1 MDFAK
6 YPVLHP
12 QVATRIVDGEALIV
26 LADSGQVNVL
36 NPVGTRMWELMDGTR
51 NVQQIADTICDEFD
65 VAEDEAKR
73 DLEEFVRQLIE
84 SNAIV
89 LQEQPPPRA

>member
-51 NVQQIADTICDEFD
+51 TIQQIADAICDEFD
-65 VAEDEAKR
+65 VGKDEAER
-73 DLEEFVRQLIE
+73 DLEEFVQQLIGA
-84 SNAIV
+84 NAIV
-89 LQEQPPPRA
+89 LQDQPSPRS

>member
-1 MDFAK
+1 MDFTK

-26 LADSGQVNVL
+26 LADLGQVNVL

-51 NVQQIADTICDEFD
+51 SVQQISDTICDEFD

-73 DLEEFVRQLIE
+73 DLEEFVLQLIE

-89 LQEQPPPRA
+89 LQEQPAPRA

>member
-12 QVATRIVDGEALIV
+12 QVATRIVEGEALIV

-51 NVQQIADTICDEFD
+51 SVQQIADTICDEFD

-73 DLEEFVRQLIE
+73 DLEEFVQQLIE

-89 LQEQPPPRA
+89 LQDQPAPRA

>member
-12 QVATRIVDGEALIV
+12 QVATRIVDGEAVIV

-36 NPVGTRMWELMDGTR
+36 NPVGTRMWELIDGTR
-51 NVQQIADTICDEFD
+51 SVQQIADAVCAEFD
-65 VAEDEAKR
+65 VTEAQVQR
-73 DLEEFVRQLIE
+73 DLEEFMQELVDA
-84 SNAIV
+84 NAVV
-89 LQEQPPPRA
+89 LQDRPASPV

>member
-1 MDFAK
+1 MDFTK

-36 NPVGTRMWELMDGTR
+36 NRVGTRMWELIDGTR
-51 NVQQIADTICDEFD
+51 SVQQIVDTVCTEFE
-65 VAEDEAKR
+65 VTEDQAQR
-73 DLEEFVRQLIE
+73 DIEEFVQELIDV
-84 SNAIV
+84 NAIV
-89 LQEQPPPRA
+89 LQDQPTPRA

>member
-12 QVATRIVDGEALIV
+12 QVATRTVDGEALIV

-36 NPVGTRMWELMDGTR
+36 NPVGTRMWELMDGR
-51 NVQQIADTICDEFD
+51 HSVQQIADAICDEFD
-65 VAEDEAKR
+65 VTEVQAKQ
-73 DLEEFVRQLIE
+73 DLAEFVQQLIE
-84 SNAIV
+84 AKAIV
-89 LQEQPPPRA
+89 LQDQPAPSA

>member
-1 MDFAK
+1 MDLAR

-51 NVQQIADTICDEFD
+51 SVQQIADAICDEFD
-65 VAEDEAKR
+65 VARDEAER
-73 DLEEFVRQLIE
+73 DLETFVQELIDAG
-84 SNAIV
+84 AIE
-89 LQEQPPPRA
+89 LQDQPAPRA

>member
-6 YPVLHP
+6 FPVLHP

-36 NPVGTRMWELMDGTR
+36 NPVGTRMWELIDGTR
-51 NVQQIADTICDEFD
+51 SVQQIADAVYAEFD
-65 VAEDEAKR
+65 VTEDQVRR
-73 DLEEFVRQLIE
+73 DLEEFVQELVDA
-84 SNAIV
+84 NAIV
-89 LQEQPPPRA
+89 LQDQPAPPA

>member
-1 MDFAK
+1 MDFTS

-12 QVATRIVDGEALIV
+12 QVATRTVDGEAVVV

-51 NVQQIADTICDEFD
+51 SIQKIADAICDEFD
-65 VAEDEAKR
+65 VTKEEAER
-73 DLEEFVRQLIE
+73 DLEEFVQRLVE
-84 SNAIV
+84 AKAIV
-89 LQEQPPPRA
+89 LQGEPSPHA